1 MSLQSCCSA
10 TAFAFKE
17 VFHRDSFVRTLICLL
32 LLNCTLVFAV
42 MTSCFELYSVF
53 IHTNPPFAVLG
64 DDVGLKVLGD
74 EDGERVGLADGD
86 FDGC

>member
-1 MSLQSCCSA
+1 
-10 TAFAFKE
+10 
-17 VFHRDSFVRTLICLL
+17 L

-42 MTSCFELYSVF
+42 MTSYFELCSVF
-53 IHTNPPFAVLG
+53 THTYPPFAVIG

-74 EDGERVGLADGD
+74 ADSERVGLADGD